1 MRYRHQHPHNFVH
14 TREWQKVKEVDL
26 SLWVRTNEVRPGQNV
41 KQLPRLEMT
50 FFDENRDPVGVQRL
64 GPWHGTTTWS
74 RKASKIAVPPKAR
87 LAVIMLGMFGAVG
100 EADFDNVAVDVTVAK

>member
-1 MRYRHQHPHNFVH
+1 MATTH
-14 TREWQKVKEVDL
+14 
-26 SLWVRTNEVRPGQNV
+26 VRASAA
-41 KQLPRLEMT
+41 
-50 FFDENRDPVGVQRL
+50 QR
-64 GPWHGTTTWS
+64 HGTTTWS